1 MILNIQTRKI
11 QAFCSLGPFLP
22 IIIAII
28 LLFSNARCG
37 VLMFFSKVE
46 SAELKKKKKEGMIV
60 NSLHMCEFTKGR
72 KIKMWEQQFDGCLY
86 LNICS
91 QYMKNMNK
99 ARRGFYEDK
108 EISFLAC
115 QFFLSL
121 LFNQLHKI
129 KPSLHI
135 TFWDL

>member
-1 MILNIQTRKI
+1 
-11 QAFCSLGPFLP
+11 
-22 IIIAII
+22 
-28 LLFSNARCG
+28 
-37 VLMFFSKVE
+37 MFFSKVE

-72 KIKMWEQQFDGCLY
+72 KIKMWEQQADVCLY

-99 ARRGFYEDK
+99 TRRGFYEDK